1 MSTATPRNET
11 GSVKAMIAAR
21 LAIEVLLGFVF
32 LGYIMIWLMSSTNI
46 FYLHWMPRVQAKT
59 NFTFIG
65 AQGQNT
71 LIFTMPIIFIAVM
84 ACFYLHLGK
93 KLGHHGIRC
102 SKGETKFARWR
113 KPFLIKGALGI
124 VSWTELSFL
133 LMFIALLSWSVYSYL
148 HAMFAPIRQEAAAQ
162 GLKVWEL
169 KLSSTGLT
177 LGLVGNICL
186 AFIFFPVT
194 RGSSVLQMIGL
205 TSESSIK
212 YHIWL
217 GHMAMTLFTLHGLC
231 YVVFWAETT
240 RLLEMMKWDDLMVAN
255 VAGEVALAAG
265 LLMWATSF
273 TCVRRKFFELFFY
286 THHLYILF
294 VIFYVFHVGF
304 SSACT
309 ILPGI
314 YLFAIDRFLRSLQSQ
329 QRVRLVSARVLPCR
343 AVELNFA
350 KSSGLRYNPTS
361 SMFINIPSISKLQ
374 WHPFS
379 VTSSSKLETDRIS
392 VVIKSEGHWTT
403 KLYQKLSSPSST
415 TRLDVSVEGPYGP
428 ASSEFMRHDT
438 LVLVSGG
445 SGITPFISIIREIL
459 CLSNTK
465 GIKTPK
471 VLLICAFKHCADLT
485 ILDLLLPVPGSGSTN
500 QTLDISLTELE
511 KERKSEEADEQNQ
524 IRTLWFRPNQEDTP
538 VAAALGPNS
547 WIWLGGIISGSFVI
561 YLVLMGLIM
570 EYFVYPIDDNTNQ
583 RFSTPAKAALNILS
597 ICVAIVASS
606 ALGFLWNRRGHG
618 IENVRVVNREM
629 LPPSTNLSEGNGDA
643 ETEVE
648 SQPGNAIQQA
658 TTVHFGKRPNMKR
671 ILLDV
676 EGENVGV
683 LASGPKKL
691 RQRVANFCS
700 SSMADNLHFHSI
712 SFTW

>member
-1 MSTATPRNET
+1 
-11 GSVKAMIAAR
+11 
-21 LAIEVLLGFVF
+21 
-32 LGYIMIWLMSSTNI
+32 
-46 FYLHWMPRVQAKT
+46 
-59 NFTFIG
+59 
-65 AQGQNT
+65 
-71 LIFTMPIIFIAVM
+71 
-84 ACFYLHLGK
+84 
-93 KLGHHGIRC
+93 
-102 SKGETKFARWR
+102 
-113 KPFLIKGALGI
+113 
-124 VSWTELSFL
+124 
-133 LMFIALLSWSVYSYL
+133 MFIALLSWSVYSYL
-148 HAMFAPIRQEAAAQ
+148 HAMFVSLNPMSRN
-162 GLKVWEL
+162 LNRWEL

-485 ILDLLLPVPGSGSTN
+485 ILDLLLPVPGS
-500 QTLDISLTELE
+500 DISLTELQIEAFVTRE

-648 SQPGNAIQQA
+648 SQPG
-658 TTVHFGKRPNMKR
+658 

>member
-1 MSTATPRNET
+1 
-11 GSVKAMIAAR
+11 
-21 LAIEVLLGFVF
+21 
-32 LGYIMIWLMSSTNI
+32 
-46 FYLHWMPRVQAKT
+46 
-59 NFTFIG
+59 
-65 AQGQNT
+65 
-71 LIFTMPIIFIAVM
+71 
-84 ACFYLHLGK
+84 
-93 KLGHHGIRC
+93 
-102 SKGETKFARWR
+102 
-113 KPFLIKGALGI
+113 
-124 VSWTELSFL
+124 
-133 LMFIALLSWSVYSYL
+133 MFIALLSWSVYSYL

-162 GLKVWEL
+162 GLWEL

-265 LLMWATSF
+265 LLM
-273 TCVRRKFFELFFY
+273 
-286 THHLYILF
+286 
-294 VIFYVFHVGF
+294 
-304 SSACT
+304 
-309 ILPGI
+309 
-314 YLFAIDRFLRSLQSQ
+314 FLRSLQSQ

-500 QTLDISLTELE
+500 QTLDISLTELQIEAFVTRE